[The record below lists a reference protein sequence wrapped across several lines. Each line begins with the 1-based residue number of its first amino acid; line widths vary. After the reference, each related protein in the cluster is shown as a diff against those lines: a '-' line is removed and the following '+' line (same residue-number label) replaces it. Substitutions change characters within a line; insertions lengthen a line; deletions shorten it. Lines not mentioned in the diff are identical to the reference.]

1 MKSKKLIR
9 RVITVITIIAM
20 IIVQSSIAV
29 QARAGSHSS
38 RSSSHHSSSSS
49 SGRSTRS
56 SGGSIFSRNRNRAFI
71 NINNGH
77 RNSGGFVSV
86 FFRVIMIIM
95 IIIAIIILICI
106 IRSHLK
112 KKEKFFP
119 AKKINQ
125 LDNKSIEIVLSQG
138 GIFNKD
144 QVNNRVEEVYFSV
157 QNSWCNRNMTFSKE
171 HMSLRLYNEYT
182 FRVNEMIREDEIN
195 ILEDIRLLDVQL
207 EAVCTDIMNPFII
220 VKIKGSMF
228 DYWQTYSTGI
238 IKKGNRNKKTNFVEH
253 WKFIVENNRFVL
265 DEII

>member
-9 RVITVITIIAM
+9 RVITVITIIAI

-29 QARAGSHSS
+29 QARAGSHSH
-38 RSSSHHSSSSS
+38 SSSHHSSSRS

-56 SGGSIFSRNRNRAFI
+56 SGGSIFSRNRNRTFI

-77 RNSGGFVSV
+77 RSSDGFVSR

-95 IIIAIIILICI
+95 IIIVIIILICI

-157 QNSWCNRNMTFSKE
+157 QNSWCSRNMTFSKE

-207 EAVCTDIMNPFII
+207 EAVCTDVMNPFII

-238 IKKGNRNKKTNFVEH
+238 IKKGNRNKKTNFVEY

>member
-29 QARAGSHSS
+29 QARAGSHSH
-38 RSSSHHSSSSS
+38 SSSHHSSSRS

-56 SGGSIFSRNRNRAFI
+56 SSGSIFSRNRNRTFI

-77 RNSGGFVSV
+77 RNSGGSVSR
-86 FFRVIMIIM
+86 FFRVIIIIM
-95 IIIAIIILICI
+95 IIIVIIILICI
-106 IRSHLK
+106 IRSNLK
-112 KKEKFFP
+112 KKKKFFP

-125 LDNKSIEIVLSQG
+125 LDNKSIETVLSQG
-138 GIFNKD
+138 GIYNKD

-157 QNSWCNRNMTFSKE
+157 QNSWCSRNMTFSKE

-207 EAVCTDIMNPFII
+207 EAVCVDVMNPFII
-220 VKIKGSMF
+220 VKIKSSMF

-238 IKKGNRNKKTNFVEH
+238 IKKGNGNKKTNFVEY
-253 WKFIVENNRFVL
+253 WKLIVENNKFVL